1 MQENDKAILCSLI
14 RDHED
19 LVGSSRTAMLSLQSF
34 MTSIQQLKCP
44 PAEVRDQYM
53 ELAEAIKNTRP
64 KIIPLIHL
72 IEEFEAEMAPHYGA
86 DLDTVRQ
93 KALEILQAKHDQIKN
108 KVGKIIQHGM
118 SVIDDGDVIIV
129 HTASTDVM
137 SMLSLARQ
145 VMDKRIKVVVLKQDF
160 VKTKQLISTLQHA
173 RVDIE
178 TIPEFSLSHY
188 VGEANKM
195 FIGALSLTH
204 DKKIVSA
211 VGTANIASLCHFH
224 KVPIYLFANTLKF
237 SHKPSEDQR
246 IHEKKLAQ
254 NQESLSYELTIFS
267 HDMVDLAMV
276 DFLVTEDGVIAKS
289 AIDAYVTKFSR

>member
-93 KALEILQAKHDQIKN
+93 KALEILQAKHDQIKS

-160 VKTKQLISTLQHA
+160 VKTKQLISTLQQA

>member
-1 MQENDKAILCSLI
+1 MQEKDKAILCSLI

-34 MTSIQQLKCP
+34 ISSIRQLKCP
-44 PAEVRDQYM
+44 SSEMRGQYL

-72 IEEFEAEMAPHYGA
+72 IEEFESEMEPHFGA
-86 DLDTVRQ
+86 DEATVRE
-93 KALEILQAKHDQIKN
+93 KAIEILQAKHDMIKS
-108 KVGKIIQHGM
+108 KVGKIIEHGM
-118 SVIDDGDVIIV
+118 NVIETGDVIIV

-137 SMLSLARQ
+137 RMLAMARQ
-145 VMDKRIKVVVLKQDF
+145 VMEKDIKVIVLKQDF
-160 VKTKQLISTLQHA
+160 VKTRQLISTLQQA
-173 RVDIE
+173 RVEME

-188 VGEANKM
+188 VSEANKM
-195 FIGALSLTH
+195 FIGALSVTH

-224 KVPIYLFANTLKF
+224 QVPIYLFANTLKF

-246 IHEKKLAQ
+246 IHEKKLTREE
-254 NQESLSYELTIFS
+254 ESFSYELTTFS
-267 HDMVDLAMV
+267 HDMVDLSMV
-276 DFLVTEDGVIAKS
+276 DYLVTEDGVLSKMQ
-289 AIDAYVTKFSR
+289 IDDYVNRNAR